1 MVFVNLFSLM
11 YVVYNRKLYSGR
23 GSVMMQRR
31 SVDLMRELSKR
42 WIKVARRRRMSVIEQ
57 QVARKSFCPKCSHP
71 AK

>member
-1 MVFVNLFSLM
+1 
-11 YVVYNRKLYSGR
+11 
-23 GSVMMQRR
+23 VMMQRR